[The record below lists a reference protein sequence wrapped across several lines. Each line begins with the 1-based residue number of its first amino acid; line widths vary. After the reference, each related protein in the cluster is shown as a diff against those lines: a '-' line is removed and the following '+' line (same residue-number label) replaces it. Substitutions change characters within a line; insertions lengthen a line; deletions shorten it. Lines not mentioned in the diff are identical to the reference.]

1 MPITVM
7 IGYSL
12 ALERAQTLVA
22 QAHDG
27 SRVLIGV
34 IGSPGVGK
42 TVLAERLVADLNADM
57 PGIAAQVPMDGY
69 HLANATLRRLGR
81 AERKGAIDTFDGW
94 GYVALLR
101 RLRAET
107 GNPVY
112 APGFDR
118 SLEEPVA
125 ASIEVGPEARI
136 VVSEGN
142 YLLAEAEPWSQIPA
156 LLDECWF
163 CDAPEA
169 VRLQRLVERHM
180 RFGRNEADAREW
192 AQRVDGAN
200 AVLIESTRERADI
213 VVSTAD

>member
-1 MPITVM
+1 M
-7 IGYSL
+7 IDYLS

-22 QAHDG
+22 QANDG
-27 SRVLIGV
+27 SRVLLGIV
-34 IGSPGVGK
+34 GSPGVGK
-42 TVLAERLVADLNADM
+42 TVLTERLVADLNADA

-81 AERKGAIDTFDGW
+81 ADRKGALDTFDGW

-101 RLRAET
+101 RLREEA

-125 ASIEVGPEARI
+125 ASIEVGPEVRI

-142 YLLAEAEPWSQIPA
+142 YLLAEAEPWSRIPA

-163 CDAPEA
+163 CDAPES

-180 RFGRNEADAREW
+180 RFGRSEADAREW

-200 AVLIESTRERADI
+200 AALIE
-213 VVSTAD
+213 

>member
-1 MPITVM
+1 M
-7 IGYSL
+7 IDYSQ
-12 ALERAQTLVA
+12 ALERAQALVA
-22 QAHDG
+22 QTNDG
-27 SRVLIGV
+27 SRVLLGV

-42 TVLAERLVADLNADM
+42 TVLAERLVRDLNAAT

-69 HLANATLRRLGR
+69 HLANATLRRLRR
-81 AERKGAIDTFDGW
+81 ADRKGAIDTFDGW
-94 GYVALLR
+94 GYVALLK

-118 SLEEPVA
+118 NLEEPVA
-125 ASIEVGPEARI
+125 ASIEVGPEVRI
-136 VVSEGN
+136 VISEGN
-142 YLLAEAEPWSQIPA
+142 YLLAEAEPWSRIPA

-169 VRLQRLVERHM
+169 VRLQRLVHRHM
-180 RFGRNEADAREW
+180 RFGRSEADAREW

-200 AVLIESTRERADI
+200 ALLIESTRARADV
-213 VVSTAD
+213 VVSTAG